1 MSVTFVTRPD
11 MRRQKENGTY
21 PIKMWVMFKR
31 KSKSYQTVFETT
43 AADFEKLYSPNT
55 KGAIKQ
61 LRENLKDLNISAEL
75 YLKEIDDFSF
85 DEFEKGFVLNNPAFK
100 ERKIKVVIKEHES
113 SKTFDYS
120 IYEKRFVIFK
130 ETHPYP
136 DSISFMFQTYVKRLL
151 RIGKIGSAVHYQT
164 AYHSFKKFR
173 GNVRF
178 ADVTVDY
185 LAEYQYWLLQQNK
198 SKTTVGMYARNMRT
212 MYNEAIEA
220 NLAKRKNYPFG
231 RRKYIIPASRN
242 IKKALTGEDLKKI
255 YCYQTDCPKKSKAR
269 DMWLFMYFGNGMN
282 PKDVALLKYKNID
295 EGYIT
300 FERSKVE
307 RTSASDA
314 KQITFYITEDIQ
326 RIINTWGNVY
336 KSTDTYLFP
345 ILEEGLNPLTESFK
359 IDYFI
364 ATTNKWMREVFKEL
378 GIQKKSSTIVSR
390 HTVATHLKF
399 AGASK
404 EYIQESLGHS
414 SIKTTENYL
423 DSFEREIKKEFA
435 ERLSSIFK

>member
-1 MSVTFVTRPD
+1 
-11 MRRQKENGTY
+11 
-21 PIKMWVMFKR
+21 
-31 KSKSYQTVFETT
+31 
-43 AADFEKLYSPNT
+43 
-55 KGAIKQ
+55 
-61 LRENLKDLNISAEL
+61 
-75 YLKEIDDFSF
+75 
-85 DEFEKGFVLNNPAFK
+85 
-100 ERKIKVVIKEHES
+100 
-113 SKTFDYS
+113 
-120 IYEKRFVIFK
+120 
-130 ETHPYP
+130 
-136 DSISFMFQTYVKRLL
+136 MFQTYVKRLL

-164 AYHSFKKFR
+164 AYNSFKRFR

-178 ADVTVDY
+178 AEVTVDY

-220 NLAKRKNYPFG
+220 DLAKRKNYPFG
-231 RRKYIIPASRN
+231 RRKYVIPASRN

-255 YCYQTDCPKKSKAR
+255 YGYKTDCPKKSKAR

-282 PKDVALLKYKNID
+282 PKDVALLQYKNID

-314 KQITFYITEDIQ
+314 KQITFYITADIQ

-336 KSTDTYLFP
+336 ESPGTYLFP

-378 GIQKKSSTIVSR
+378 DIQKKSSTIVSR

-435 ERLSSIFK
+435 ERLSCIFK